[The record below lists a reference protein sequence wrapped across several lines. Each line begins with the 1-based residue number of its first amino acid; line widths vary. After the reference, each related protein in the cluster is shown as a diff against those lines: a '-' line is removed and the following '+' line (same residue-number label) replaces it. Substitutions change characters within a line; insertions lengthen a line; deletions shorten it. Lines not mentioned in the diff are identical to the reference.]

1 MSDSEELINYLSSED
16 TESDLSSSVETV
28 SNVIFLGAAAL
39 LQDTRTAIKRYVE
52 DVVPQYSE
60 TEFLQHFRLKRNVF
74 KMLSSRFSQSKF
86 YNVNEGKKRL
96 NTNFLRT
103 PK

>member
-1 MSDSEELINYLSSED
+1 MTELRAFKSCEMSDSEELINYLSSED

-60 TEFLQHFRLKRNVF
+60 TEFLQIKTKCIQNV
-74 KMLSSRFSQSKF
+74 KQQIQS
-86 YNVNEGKKRL
+86 V
-96 NTNFLRT
+96 
-103 PK
+103 